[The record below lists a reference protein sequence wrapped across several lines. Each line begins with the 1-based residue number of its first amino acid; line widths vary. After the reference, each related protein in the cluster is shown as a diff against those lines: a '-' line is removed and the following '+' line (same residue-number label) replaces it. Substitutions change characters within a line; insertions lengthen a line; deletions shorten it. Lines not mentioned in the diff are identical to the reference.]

1 MPPGSVYNPIEP
13 YLKINLAPLK
23 DVKLTV
29 IAERVRS
36 KAYHDM
42 EAFFLK
48 KKSGLSKE
56 DAKARARIAGQ
67 FHLERWKSQIPSR

>member
-1 MPPGSVYNPIEP
+1 MLIIILYNFQGMPPGSVYNPIEP

-42 EAFFLK
+42 EFFL
-48 KKSGLSKE
+48 SL
-56 DAKARARIAGQ
+56 DLAKRMQRRAQELQA
-67 FHLERWKSQIPSR
+67 SST

>member
-42 EAFFLK
+42 EFFFK
-48 KKSGLSKE
+48 VST
-56 DAKARARIAGQ
+56 
-67 FHLERWKSQIPSR
+67 

>member
-42 EAFFLK
+42 EAFL
-48 KKSGLSKE
+48 KKSGISNE